1 MFVLSQVLISGPAV
15 ALAQVCAAMRR
26 VLLAALGL
34 LALVLL
40 LAAPG
45 GETSPGLFQAAPAL
59 FLQAGGAPRLEQRSV
74 PAMRLRSSSIEHK
87 EGIQ

>member
-40 LAAPG
+40 LAAPAG
-45 GETSPGLFQAAPAL
+45 NPGLNAAPAAL
-59 FLQAGGAPRLEQRSV
+59 FLQAAGAPRLEQRSV
-74 PAMRLRSSSIEHK
+74 PALRLRSSSIEYK